1 MLSFWTRFRTSL
13 LLSSPSSPG
22 IIYYSVL
29 LWIMDNGLNR
39 LLYYRGMYWLVL
51 GGKKGLYKVADHF
64 PCTQSGPG
72 DRRKNICVISPA
84 DHRHVFADSIL
95 HSGCRHHISLWDRIW
110 GGTQVL
116 TYWVMSY
123 RLHKYPFKTFSA
135 LNNDLC
141 LSIIQDSFCS

>member
-1 MLSFWTRFRTSL
+1 
-13 LLSSPSSPG
+13 
-22 IIYYSVL
+22 
-29 LWIMDNGLNR
+29 MDNGLNR

-84 DHRHVFADSIL
+84 DHRHVFTASIL
-95 HSGCRHHISLWDRIW
+95 RSGCRHHISLWDRIW

-123 RLHKYPFKTFSA
+123 RLHKHPFKTFSA

-141 LSIIQDSFCS
+141 LSIIQDSFCSWLNDSSWWFPLIHTYLCCVYLGVWFSSHVCC